1 MKLKELLKKHDVDAG
16 TFKVIED
23 KYGRLS
29 KEMEK
34 FQDKWDDHMPRVL
47 TGNNSHMSIILN
59 SSDPGDK

>member
-1 MKLKELLKKHDVDAG
+1 MKLKEFLKKHDVDAG

-23 KYGRLS
+23 EYGGLS

-34 FQDKWDDHMPRVL
+34 FKDKWDDHMPCTL

-59 SSDPGDK
+59 SSDPGNK